1 MKRIDLIY
9 NTVKNLD
16 NGDGIT
22 TLDISKYLNL
32 ERSNVS
38 KDLNILLKKGKLF
51 KNNSR
56 PVKYFF
62 NNPNAT
68 DFSKKSSM
76 DKLSYLYP
84 SLAPAIKLAKTAIL
98 YPPNGMNSLIIG
110 DTGVGKSMLAKLM
123 HEYSNSLDDTKDM
136 PFIHFNCSDYS
147 SNTQL
152 LSAQLFGVKKGTFT
166 GANEDR
172 PGLIEEANGG
182 ILFLDEIHNLPSEGQ
197 EMLFVFMDTGYFKR
211 LGEVSK
217 RIKSSA
223 RIICA
228 TNKDINSSLLDTF
241 IRRIP
246 IKINLPDLNER
257 LLEERLTLI
266 ESFIKEES
274 IKLDKPVLVSKN
286 SMLCLLSYDCPYNV
300 GQLKNDIILAVAN
313 AYSEYFINNKKHI
326 KINSPD
332 LPLDIKRALNN
343 PVDREKLLIESLNS
357 VDGYFVYDKNTEIT
371 SHSFLK
377 QKHMILSSYKDFIN
391 NIDSAIHH
399 KENCTN
405 LIINYFTKYIDLV
418 IENKANYNFNFEQ
431 SAYDE
436 LLSKLL
442 ELDDKINEK
451 LSNSDFK
458 TFFNIHIDMI
468 YDRIDLMDYSTLPS
482 LNKLKSIYKD
492 YCPLAM
498 EIKSLIEKTYNIN
511 LSDLE
516 FIFLMTFTIYCINKL
531 DTSKL

>member
-1 MKRIDLIY
+1 
-9 NTVKNLD
+9 
-16 NGDGIT
+16 
-22 TLDISKYLNL
+22 
-32 ERSNVS
+32 
-38 KDLNILLKKGKLF
+38 
-51 KNNSR
+51 
-56 PVKYFF
+56 
-62 NNPNAT
+62 
-68 DFSKKSSM
+68 
-76 DKLSYLYP
+76 
-84 SLAPAIKLAKTAIL
+84 
-98 YPPNGMNSLIIG
+98 
-110 DTGVGKSMLAKLM
+110 
-123 HEYSNSLDDTKDM
+123 
-136 PFIHFNCSDYS
+136 
-147 SNTQL
+147 
-152 LSAQLFGVKKGTFT
+152 
-166 GANEDR
+166 
-172 PGLIEEANGG
+172 
-182 ILFLDEIHNLPSEGQ
+182 
-197 EMLFVFMDTGYFKR
+197 
-211 LGEVSK
+211 
-217 RIKSSA
+217 
-223 RIICA
+223 
-228 TNKDINSSLLDTF
+228 
-241 IRRIP
+241 
-246 IKINLPDLNER
+246 
-257 LLEERLTLI
+257 
-266 ESFIKEES
+266 
-274 IKLDKPVLVSKN
+274 
-286 SMLCLLSYDCPYNV
+286 MLCLLSYDCPYNV

-343 PVDREKLLIESLNS
+343 PLDREKLLIESLNS

>member
-9 NTVKNLD
+9 NTIKNLD
-16 NGDGIT
+16 SGEGVT
-22 TLDISKYLNL
+22 TLEISKYLNL

-38 KDLNILLKKGKLF
+38 KDLNLLLKNGKLF

-68 DFSKKSSM
+68 DFSKKSAL

-84 SLAPAIKLAKTAIL
+84 SLAPAVKLAKTAIL

-123 HEYSNSLDDTKDM
+123 HEYANSLDTSKDM

-147 SNTQL
+147 NNTQL

-228 TNKDINSSLLDTF
+228 TNKDINQSLLNTF

-257 LLEERLTLI
+257 LIEERLTLV
-266 ESFIKEES
+266 EYFIKEES
-274 IKLDKPVLVSKN
+274 LKLDKPILVSKN
-286 SMLCLLSYDCPYNV
+286 SMLSLLSYDCPYNV
-300 GQLKNDIILAVAN
+300 GQLKSDITLAVAN
-313 AYSEYFINNKKHI
+313 SYTDYFINNKKHI

-332 LPLDIKRALNN
+332 LPKDIKSALNKN
-343 PVDREKLLIESLNS
+343 LDKERKLLESLNC

-371 SHSFLK
+371 SHSFIK
-377 QKHMILSSYKDFIN
+377 QKHIILSKYKDLIN
-391 NIDSAIHH
+391 NIDGAIHH
-399 KENCTN
+399 KDSCTN
-405 LIINYFTKYIDLV
+405 SIVNHFNNYIDTV
-418 IENKANYNFNFEQ
+418 IENQSNFSYTFEE

-442 ELDDKINEK
+442 ILDKDLKER
-451 LSNSDFK
+451 LSNDTFK
-458 TFFNIHIDMI
+458 RFLHIHIDMI
-468 YDRIDLMDYSTLPS
+468 YDRIDLIDATTLPS

-492 YCPLAM
+492 YYPLTL
-498 EIKSLIEKTYNIN
+498 EIKSLIEKNYNIN

-516 FIFLMTFTIYCINKL
+516 VVFLITLVILIKNEK
-531 DTSKL
+531 